1 MDLFVFVQVR
11 YTADEFVEKNM
22 ETLSNELRDLGE
34 SSTVEIAKAVYSCV
48 SNVQDSTSAAVA
60 ARRSAI
66 RGVSVGCQFKSSL
79 QSLVNDLEETQPH
92 YIRCIKPNLMKT
104 ANYFSAGEVLKQL
117 RYSGMMEAIRI
128 RREGY
133 ALREDHLSFY
143 NRFSVLLSAEELDG
157 DGGIGQ
163 LVQVISKRLK
173 VTDADWQIGHS
184 KIFIR
189 RELSEKLERLAKLR
203 VYAAART
210 LGRFGRG
217 VAHRRLATSLV
228 LWLRFRLTML
238 KKNRRGRA
246 SAKIVAAYRMHK
258 QIQLYKSTIMAVVKI
273 QSIQRRLAALQYAR
287 KLRDPFYGMTFK
299 DLKQL
304 FRLETSRMEEAVATK
319 DFRTAADL
327 EARL

>member
-1 MDLFVFVQVR
+1 
-11 YTADEFVEKNM
+11 M
-22 ETLSNELRDLGE
+22 ETISNELRDLGE
-34 SSTVEIAKAVYSCV
+34 SSTVEISKAVYSCV
-48 SNVQDSTSAAVA
+48 SNVQDN
-60 ARRSAI
+60 RRSAI
-66 RGVSVGCQFKSSL
+66 RGVSVGSQFKSSL

-92 YIRCIKPNLMKT
+92 YIRCIKPNLRKMSNT
-104 ANYFSAGEVLKQL
+104 FSAGEVLKQL

-128 RREGY
+128 RQMGY

-143 NRFSVLLSAEELDG
+143 NRFSVLLSAEELGG
-157 DGGIGQ
+157 DGGIEK

-217 VAHRRLATSLV
+217 VAWRRLATSLV
-228 LWLRFRLTML
+228 FWMRFRLKVL
-238 KKNRRGRA
+238 KKYRRGRA
-246 SAKIVAAYRMHK
+246 SAKIAAAYRMHK

-273 QSIQRRLAALQYAR
+273 QSTQRQLSALQRAR
-287 KLRDPFYGMTFK
+287 KLRDQFYGMTFK

-304 FRLETSRMEEAVATK
+304 FRSETSRMEEAVAAK